1 MYSSVMTSCEV
12 WSRRLLG
19 CIAVTASAASSVG
32 MSLGK
37 DEGMLSRSTLHLCL
51 RKVKDVQGQA
61 IATEWQK
68 STKEF
73 LPRRVCK
80 KKKKKKAGMEAS
92 NNGGEM
98 LNVILGC
105 WHGDYRKHKCH
116 CKEIYVSSLNGWS
129 KYKSFGKNSIKG
141 PLFTQQV

>member
-1 MYSSVMTSCEV
+1 MFK
-12 WSRRLLG
+12 
-19 CIAVTASAASSVG
+19 
-32 MSLGK
+32 GK
-37 DEGMLSRSTLHLCL
+37 QLQLND
-51 RKVKDVQGQA
+51 KN
-61 IATEWQK
+61 
-68 STKEF
+68 
-73 LPRRVCK
+73 LPRNFYREEFAK
-80 KKKKKKAGMEAS
+80 EKKKKKKAGMEAS

-105 WHGDYRKHKCH
+105 WHGDDRKHKCH